1 MRSNNNIYQ
10 VAELVGTG
18 KDLLTSSPMTFL
30 LYALSF
36 SISTFNTIVK
46 LYLLRS
52 PTREW
57 EGERK
62 GGKEGRKQANK
73 QTK

>member
-52 PTREW
+52 PTRVGRRE
-57 EGERK
+57 EGR
-62 GGKEGRKQANK
+62 EGRKEASK
-73 QTK
+73 